1 MKTKRTL
8 IFFLAAALFTTGQAQ
23 QAGLELSHTLAG
35 QSVLAYLKA
44 FNDGEQ
50 TMRDYFA
57 AHLAKD
63 ALQKTPMEMRLD
75 RYRQM
80 RDRIGSLEIQ
90 RVNQA
95 RDGSVSLLARG
106 SKGPLLQLEF
116 EFEPVEPFGLLGIR
130 VQDAGEGGPPPDP
143 KKNNADLVATVKAFV
158 QKAAAA
164 EEFSGVVLVAQN
176 GAPLF
181 EEAYGFADRDKKI
194 PNRVATKFNIGSM
207 NKSFTK
213 LAVTQLVAE
222 NKVGLDD
229 PVKKYLPD
237 YPNPEA
243 AAKVTVRH
251 LLDMTSGIGDFFGDR
266 YEATPKE
273 KIRSLRDYLPL
284 FADKPLEFEPGTK
297 NQYSN
302 GGYIVLGLIVEKA
315 SGIDYY
321 TYVREHIYKPAGMT
335 DSDSYDK
342 DAVVPNRATG
352 YVRDG
357 SAWRTNFATL
367 PGKGSSAGG
376 GYSTVRDLFKYWMAW
391 KDGKLGGAN
400 EETRNPLAIAGGA
413 PGLNATLI
421 WEPNSAYAIIVVSNF
436 DPPSATRLAQQIRAW
451 LPR

>member
-1 MKTKRTL
+1 MKTKGTL
-8 IFFLAAALFTTGQAQ
+8 IFLLVAAVFLTGQAQ
-23 QAGLELSHTLAG
+23 QAGIELAKTPAG
-35 QSVLAYLKA
+35 QRAAAYLKA

-50 TMRDYFA
+50 AMREYFT

-63 ALQKTPMEMRLD
+63 ALQKTPIDMRLA

-80 RDRIGSLEIQ
+80 RDRVGSLEIQ
-90 RVNQA
+90 RLIQA
-95 RDGSVSLLARG
+95 RDGSVSLIVRG

-116 EFEPVEPFGLLGIR
+116 EFEPAEPFGLLGIR

-143 KKNNADLVATVKAFV
+143 QKNNADLVATVKAFV

-176 GAPLF
+176 GVPLF
-181 EEAYGFADRDKKI
+181 EDAYGFADRDKKT
-194 PNRVATKFNIGSM
+194 PNRVNTKFNIGSI

-213 LAVTQLVAE
+213 LAVSQLIAQ

-229 PVKKYLPD
+229 PVKKFLPD

-297 NQYSN
+297 SQYSN
-302 GGYIVLGLIVEKA
+302 GGYVVLGLIIEKA
-315 SGIDYY
+315 SGVDYFA
-321 TYVREHIYKPAGMT
+321 YVREHIYKPAGMT

-342 DAVVPNRATG
+342 DAAISNRATG

-357 SAWRTNFATL
+357 SAWRTNFETL

-376 GYSTVRDLFKYWMAW
+376 GYSTVRDLLKYWTAW
-391 KDGKLGGAN
+391 KDGRLGGAN
-400 EETRNPLAIAGGA
+400 EETRSPLAIAGGA
-413 PGLNATLI
+413 PGLNAVLV
-421 WEPNSAYAIIVVSNF
+421 WEPNSEYAIIVVSNF
-436 DPPSATRLAQQIRAW
+436 DPPSAMRIAQQIRAW